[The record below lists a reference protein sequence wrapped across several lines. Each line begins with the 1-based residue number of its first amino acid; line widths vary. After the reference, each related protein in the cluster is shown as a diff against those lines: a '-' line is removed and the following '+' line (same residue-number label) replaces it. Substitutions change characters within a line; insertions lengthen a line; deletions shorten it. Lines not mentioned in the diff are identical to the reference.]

1 MSTHSRALA
10 LVVLLVLIATAAK
23 SDGIGS
29 FTQGVGIFGGIG
41 GSTGISA
48 GPPVSGALLLED
60 GSSIL
65 LLEDGSSSLCLEGG
79 C

>member
-1 MSTHSRALA
+1 MSRAILIIAA
-10 LVVLLVLIATAAK
+10 LFMIATSAH

-29 FTQGVGIFGGIG
+29 NFIGRDDAGGISFSG
-41 GSTGISA
+41 KATA
-48 GPPVSGALLLED
+48 PPPIAGALLLED

-65 LLEDGSSSLCLEGG
+65 LLEDGTSNLCLEGG